1 MYYKKSFH
9 YISMIALS
17 AMFFAAC
24 GGGASSTTAA
34 ESNSHAEAPAEEAP
48 AEATPTAAS
57 NDGAVE
63 INIAGNDLMQYDT
76 KEIKVPAGSKVRLT
90 LTHSGQLAKAA
101 MGHNFVLLSQGTVL
115 EDFATSAM
123 QATDSD
129 YIPAGSE
136 EAVIAHTKLLG
147 GGESDTIEFD
157 APAAGTYDFL
167 CTFPGHFALMQG
179 KFIVE

>member
-1 MYYKKSFH
+1 MYYKKSFR

-17 AMFFAAC
+17 AVFFVAC
-24 GGGASSTTAA
+24 GGSASSSTAA
-34 ESNSHAEAPAEEAP
+34 ENDSHAEVPKEEAP
-48 AEATPTAAS
+48 AEATSSSAS
-57 NDGAVE
+57 NDGVIE
-63 INIAGNDLMQYDT
+63 ISIAGNDLMQFDT

-101 MGHNFVLLSQGTVL
+101 MGHNFVLLSQGIVL

-136 EAVIAHTKLLG
+136 DAVIAHTKLIG

-157 APAAGTYDFL
+157 APAAGSYDFL